1 MEYTDTKSRVERAKD
16 TARLCEMMAAAIRR
30 DVYTMASYNKIGT
43 PVGGDRFVSAT
54 GTARKIVDLRRELL
68 QLRDLL

>member
-30 DVYTMASYNKIGT
+30 DVYMMASYNKNGSA
-43 PVGGDRFVSAT
+43 VGD
-54 GTARKIVDLRRELL
+54 
-68 QLRDLL
+68 